1 MIKIHHHLKE
11 IDYILTNGC
20 TNPVRSRLDTNATVI
35 VKLFNNEQGNLTLVN
50 EYICYKLALALRL
63 PVVKSGICICDS
75 ETIDKN
81 NCISSDNYGPCFYS
95 TYLDKSTPLK
105 SGIIRLLS
113 NINVFYSLLIFDH
126 IVYNKDRNIF
136 NLLTTYTKKDI
147 SFRLIDHSHV
157 FKNETLWDSNCFK
170 YGMEDFDV
178 NDTDILSSNEN
189 MYTMFLQSI
198 NFEKDKLYDAT
209 KIFKQEINNS
219 TLQTIISEIP
229 DEWELKKSE
238 SDALIEYLLYRVTN
252 IEYICNTICNYLKIR

>member
-1 MIKIHHHLKE
+1 
-11 IDYILTNGC
+11 
-20 TNPVRSRLDTNATVI
+20 
-35 VKLFNNEQGNLTLVN
+35 
-50 EYICYKLALALRL
+50 
-63 PVVKSGICICDS
+63 
-75 ETIDKN
+75 
-81 NCISSDNYGPCFYS
+81 
-95 TYLDKSTPLK
+95 
-105 SGIIRLLS
+105 
-113 NINVFYSLLIFDH
+113 
-126 IVYNKDRNIF
+126 
-136 NLLTTYTKKDI
+136 
-147 SFRLIDHSHV
+147 
-157 FKNETLWDSNCFK
+157 
-170 YGMEDFDV
+170 MEDFDV